1 MEESYTVNE
10 ADGAAVVTV
19 AVLFGVL
26 SEDVVVGF
34 NTQDDSATGLCV
46 SNCLCAFTRI
56 FIRTDPNDYRT
67 TSSLLTFGPAVTT
80 RQVSI
85 PITDDNVN
93 EPTEQFQALLGL
105 LTIGVDVIV
114 RPSEATV
121 VIMDEDGKNTHNT
134 DLTRNL
140 TFSQQCRIQCLG

>member
-1 MEESYTVNE
+1 MTLPLV
-10 ADGAAVVTV
+10 
-19 AVLFGVL
+19 
-26 SEDVVVGF
+26 
-34 NTQDDSATGLCV
+34 CV
-46 SNCLCAFTRI
+46 STCLCAFTRI

-80 RQVSI
+80 IQVSI

-121 VIMDEDGKNTHNT
+121 VIMDEYGKNTHNT

-140 TFSQQCRIQCLG
+140 TFSQQYRIQCLG